1 MEATGS
7 NHINDL
13 VRQAIAG
20 NGTAFTALWDLHID
34 SLRTFIKNWLKNL
47 DDLYVDDICSR
58 SFEKAF
64 RQIGSYDPA
73 KSQFI
78 TWLRTIARNT
88 ALDLLEQEGRIHNQM
103 VSIDD
108 FYKQPQMMES
118 LPDEMASPL
127 ESIIEGEDRE
137 VTRGY
142 VEKLPALYREVA
154 RKRLIEGLQYKEIA
168 QETGLELNTVR
179 TRIRRAKGIIERMRS
194 EEEGRHGFPALPLLI
209 PDFLPTRYY
218 AV

>member
-1 MEATGS
+1 METTGS

-13 VRQAIAG
+13 VRQAMAG
-20 NGTAFTALWDLHID
+20 NGTAFTALWDLHIE
-34 SLRTFIKNWLKNL
+34 SLRTFVKNWLKNL

-64 RQIGSYDPA
+64 RQIGSYDPS

-88 ALDLLEQEGRIHNQM
+88 ALDLLEQEGRVHNQV

-108 FYKQPQMMES
+108 IYKQPLMMES
-118 LPDEMASPL
+118 LPDQMASPL
-127 ESIIEGEDRE
+127 ESIIQDEDKVE
-137 VTRGY
+137 TEGY

-168 QETGLELNTVR
+168 QEMDIELNTVR
-179 TRIRRAKGIIERMRS
+179 TRIRRARAIIDRMRR
-194 EEEGRHGFPALPLLI
+194 E
-209 PDFLPTRYY
+209 DD
-218 AV
+218 

>member
-13 VRQAIAG
+13 VRQAMAG

-64 RQIGSYDPA
+64 RQIGSYDPS

-142 VEKLPALYREVA
+142 VEKLHALYREVA

-194 EEEGRHGFPALPLLI
+194 EEE
-209 PDFLPTRYY
+209 
-218 AV
+218 

>member
-1 MEATGS
+1 METTGS
-7 NHINDL
+7 NHINEL
-13 VRQAIAG
+13 VRQAMAG

-34 SLRTFIKNWLKNL
+34 SLRTFVKNWLKNL

-64 RQIGSYDPA
+64 RQIGSYDPS

-88 ALDLLEQEGRIHNQM
+88 ALDLLEQEGRIHNQV

-108 FYKQPQMMES
+108 FYKQPLMVES
-118 LPDEMASPL
+118 LPDQMASPL
-127 ESIIEGEDRE
+127 ESIIRDEDQVE
-137 VTRGY
+137 TEGY

-168 QETGLELNTVR
+168 QEMDIELNTVR
-179 TRIRRAKGIIERMRS
+179 TRIRRARAIIERMRK
-194 EEEGRHGFPALPLLI
+194 EEEE
-209 PDFLPTRYY
+209 
-218 AV
+218 

>member
-1 MEATGS
+1 MERTGS

-20 NGTAFTALWDLHID
+20 NGTAFTALWDIHID
-34 SLRTFIKNWLKNL
+34 SLRTFVKNWLKNL

-64 RQIGSYDPA
+64 RQIGSYDPS

-88 ALDLLEQEGRIHNQM
+88 ALDLLEQEGRIHNQV

-108 FYKQPQMMES
+108 LYKQPLMAES
-118 LPDEMASPL
+118 LPDTVASPL
-127 ESIIEGEDRE
+127 ESIIRDEDQE
-137 VTRGY
+137 ETKGY

-154 RKRLIEGLQYKEIA
+154 RKRLIDGLQYKEIA
-168 QETGLELNTVR
+168 QEMDIELNTVR
-179 TRIRRAKGIIERMRS
+179 TRIRRARAMIERMRK
-194 EEEGRHGFPALPLLI
+194 EEEE
-209 PDFLPTRYY
+209 
-218 AV
+218 

>member
-64 RQIGSYDPA
+64 RQIGSYDPS

-108 FYKQPQMMES
+108 FYKQPQIMES

-194 EEEGRHGFPALPLLI
+194 EEE
-209 PDFLPTRYY
+209 
-218 AV
+218 

>member
-1 MEATGS
+1 MEQTGS
-7 NHINDL
+7 NRINEL

-20 NGTAFTALWDLHID
+20 NGTAFTALWDIHID
-34 SLRTFIKNWLKNL
+34 SLRLFVKNWLKNL

-64 RQIGSYDPA
+64 RQIGSYDPS

-88 ALDLLEQEGRIHNQM
+88 ALDLLEQEGRVHNQM

-108 FYKQPQMMES
+108 FTRQSQMMES
-118 LPDEMASPL
+118 LPDQVDSPL
-127 ESIIEGEDRE
+127 ESIIRDEDQVE
-137 VTRGY
+137 TEGY
-142 VEKLPALYREVA
+142 VDKLPSLYRDVA

-179 TRIRRAKGIIERMRS
+179 TRIRRARAIIDKMRR
-194 EEEGRHGFPALPLLI
+194 EG
-209 PDFLPTRYY
+209 D
-218 AV
+218 

>member
-1 MEATGS
+1 MEPTGS
-7 NHINDL
+7 NHINEL
-13 VRQAIAG
+13 VRRAMDG
-20 NGTAFTALWDLHID
+20 NGTAFTALWDLHIA

-64 RQIGSYDPA
+64 RQIGSYDPS

-88 ALDLLEQEGRIHNQM
+88 ALDLMEQEGRVHSQM
-103 VSIDD
+103 VSFDD
-108 FYKQPQMMES
+108 VSRQSAVMNS
-118 LPDEMASPL
+118 LPDMVDSPL
-127 ESIIEGEDRE
+127 ESIIRDEDQVE
-137 VTRGY
+137 TEGY

-179 TRIRRAKGIIERMRS
+179 TRIRRAKAIIDKMRK
-194 EEEGRHGFPALPLLI
+194 EG
-209 PDFLPTRYY
+209 D
-218 AV
+218 

>member
-1 MEATGS
+1 MEQTGS
-7 NHINDL
+7 NRINEL

-20 NGTAFTALWDLHID
+20 NGTAFTALWDIHID
-34 SLRTFIKNWLKNL
+34 SLRLFVKNWLKNL

-64 RQIGSYDPA
+64 RQIGSYDPS

-88 ALDLLEQEGRIHNQM
+88 ALDLLEQEGRVHNQM

-108 FYKQPQMMES
+108 FTRQSQMMES
-118 LPDEMASPL
+118 LPDQVDSPL
-127 ESIIEGEDRE
+127 ESIIRDEDQVE
-137 VTRGY
+137 TEGY
-142 VEKLPALYREVA
+142 VDKLPALYRDVA

-179 TRIRRAKGIIERMRS
+179 TRIRRARAIIDKMRR
-194 EEEGRHGFPALPLLI
+194 EE
-209 PDFLPTRYY
+209 D
-218 AV
+218 

>member
-1 MEATGS
+1 MEQTGS
-7 NHINDL
+7 NRINEL
-13 VRQAIAG
+13 VRAAIEG
-20 NGTAFTALWDLHID
+20 NGTAFTALWDLHIE
-34 SLRTFIKNWLKNL
+34 SLRSYVKNWLKNL
-47 DDLYVDDICSR
+47 DDLSVDDICSR

-64 RQIGSYDPA
+64 RQIGSYDPS

-88 ALDLLEQEGRIHNQM
+88 ALDLLEQEGRVHSQM

-108 FYKQPQMMES
+108 FVRQSQMVDS
-118 LPDEMASPL
+118 LPDQMASPL
-127 ESIIEGEDRE
+127 ESIIRDEDQVE
-137 VTRGY
+137 TEGY

-179 TRIRRAKGIIERMRS
+179 TRIRRARAIIDRMRK
-194 EEEGRHGFPALPLLI
+194 EG
-209 PDFLPTRYY
+209 D
-218 AV
+218 

>member
-1 MEATGS
+1 MEPTGS
-7 NHINDL
+7 NRINEL

-20 NGTAFTALWDLHID
+20 NGTAFTALWDIHIE
-34 SLRTFIKNWLKNL
+34 SLRMFVKNWLKNL

-64 RQIGSYDPA
+64 RQIGSSDPS

-88 ALDLLEQEGRIHNQM
+88 ALDLLEQEGRVHSQM

-108 FYKQPQMMES
+108 FARQSQMVDS
-118 LPDEMASPL
+118 LPDQMASPL
-127 ESIIEGEDRE
+127 ESIIRDEDQVE
-137 VTRGY
+137 TEGY
-142 VEKLPALYREVA
+142 VEKLPSLYREVA
-154 RKRLIEGLQYKEIA
+154 RKRLIEGMQYKEIA

-179 TRIRRAKGIIERMRS
+179 TRIRRARAIIDRMRK
-194 EEEGRHGFPALPLLI
+194 EE
-209 PDFLPTRYY
+209 D
-218 AV
+218 

>member
-1 MEATGS
+1 MESTGS
-7 NHINDL
+7 NHINEL
-13 VRQAIAG
+13 VRRAMDG
-20 NGTAFTALWDLHID
+20 NGTAFTALWDLHIE

-88 ALDLLEQEGRIHNQM
+88 ALDLLEQEGRVHNQM

-108 FYKQPQMMES
+108 FSRQSAMMNS
-118 LPDEMASPL
+118 LPDLVDSPL
-127 ESIIEGEDRE
+127 ESIIRDEDQVE
-137 VTRGY
+137 TEGY

-179 TRIRRAKGIIERMRS
+179 TRIRRARAIIDRMRK
-194 EEEGRHGFPALPLLI
+194 EG
-209 PDFLPTRYY
+209 D
-218 AV
+218 

>member
-1 MEATGS
+1 MEQTGS
-7 NHINDL
+7 NRINEL

-20 NGTAFTALWDLHID
+20 NGTAFTALWDIHID
-34 SLRTFIKNWLKNL
+34 SLRLFVKNWLKNL

-64 RQIGSYDPA
+64 RQIGSYDPS

-88 ALDLLEQEGRIHNQM
+88 ALDLLEQEGRVHSQM

-108 FYKQPQMMES
+108 FVRQSQMVDS
-118 LPDEMASPL
+118 LPDQMASPL
-127 ESIIEGEDRE
+127 ESIIRDEDQVE
-137 VTRGY
+137 TEGY

-179 TRIRRAKGIIERMRS
+179 TRIRRARAIIDRMRK
-194 EEEGRHGFPALPLLI
+194 EG
-209 PDFLPTRYY
+209 D
-218 AV
+218 

>member
-34 SLRTFIKNWLKNL
+34 SLRMFIKNWLKNL

-64 RQIGSYDPA
+64 RQIGTYDPS

-179 TRIRRAKGIIERMRS
+179 TRIRRAKGIIERMRK
-194 EEEGRHGFPALPLLI
+194 EEE
-209 PDFLPTRYY
+209 
-218 AV
+218 

>member
-1 MEATGS
+1 MDTTGS

-13 VRQAIAG
+13 ILQAKAG

-34 SLRTFIKNWLKNL
+34 SLRAFVKNWLKNL

-64 RQIGSYDPA
+64 RQIGTYDPA

-88 ALDLLEQEGRIHNQM
+88 ALDLLAQEGRIHSQT

-118 LPDEMASPL
+118 LPDQMASPL
-127 ESIIEGEDRE
+127 ESIIHDEDQE
-137 VTRGY
+137 ETQGY
-142 VEKLPALYREVA
+142 VEKLPALYRDVA
-154 RKRLIEGLQYKEIA
+154 RKRLIEGMQYKEIA

-179 TRIRRAKGIIERMRS
+179 TRIRRAKAMIDRMRQDDEK
-194 EEEGRHGFPALPLLI
+194 EENQ
-209 PDFLPTRYY
+209 
-218 AV
+218 

>member
-64 RQIGSYDPA
+64 RQIGTYDPS

-127 ESIIEGEDRE
+127 ESIIEGEERE

-179 TRIRRAKGIIERMRS
+179 TRIRRAKGIIERMRK
-194 EEEGRHGFPALPLLI
+194 EEE
-209 PDFLPTRYY
+209 
-218 AV
+218 

>member
-1 MEATGS
+1 MEPTGS
-7 NHINDL
+7 NRINEL

-20 NGTAFTALWDLHID
+20 NGTAFTALWDIHIE
-34 SLRTFIKNWLKNL
+34 SLRMFVKNWLKNL

-64 RQIGSYDPA
+64 RQIGSYDPS

-88 ALDLLEQEGRIHNQM
+88 ALDLLEQEGRVHSQM

-108 FYKQPQMMES
+108 FARQSQMVDS
-118 LPDEMASPL
+118 LPDQMASPL
-127 ESIIEGEDRE
+127 ESIIRDEDQVE
-137 VTRGY
+137 TEGY

-179 TRIRRAKGIIERMRS
+179 TRIRRARAIIDRMRK
-194 EEEGRHGFPALPLLI
+194 EG
-209 PDFLPTRYY
+209 D
-218 AV
+218 

>member
-7 NHINDL
+7 NRINDL

-34 SLRTFIKNWLKNL
+34 TLRSFVKNWLKNL

-64 RQIGSYDPA
+64 RQIGSYDPS

-88 ALDLLEQEGRIHNQM
+88 ALDLLAQEGRIRNLT
-103 VSIDD
+103 VSIDEL
-108 FYKQPQMMES
+108 YNQPQMMDS
-118 LPDEMASPL
+118 LPDQVASPL
-127 ESIIEGEDRE
+127 DSIIRDEDQE
-137 VTRGY
+137 ETQGY

-179 TRIRRAKGIIERMRS
+179 TRIRRAKALIENMRK
-194 EEEGRHGFPALPLLI
+194 EDERDGL
-209 PDFLPTRYY
+209 
-218 AV
+218 

>member
-1 MEATGS
+1 MEPTGS
-7 NHINDL
+7 NRINEL

-20 NGTAFTALWDLHID
+20 NGTAFTALWDIHIE
-34 SLRTFIKNWLKNL
+34 SLRMFVKNWLKNL

-64 RQIGSYDPA
+64 RQIGSYDPS

-88 ALDLLEQEGRIHNQM
+88 ALDLLEQEGRVHSQM

-108 FYKQPQMMES
+108 FARQSQMVDS
-118 LPDEMASPL
+118 LPDQMASPL
-127 ESIIEGEDRE
+127 ESIIRDEDQVE
-137 VTRGY
+137 TEGY
-142 VEKLPALYREVA
+142 VEKLPSLYREVA
-154 RKRLIEGLQYKEIA
+154 RKRLIEGMQYKEIA

-179 TRIRRAKGIIERMRS
+179 TRIRRARAIIDRMRK
-194 EEEGRHGFPALPLLI
+194 EE
-209 PDFLPTRYY
+209 D
-218 AV
+218 